1 MSQADPTAHPPEDDI
16 RQAWWKLENEGLRLR
31 QLHLRTLFAENAAR
45 GSAFSCRGG
54 GLFLDYAKEK
64 LDGESLA
71 ALFAFADTY
80 RLAAQRDALF
90 ADSDS
95 TQAGDDFYASGRAQ
109 IALRKDQSGTGDA
122 DRKWLHFAK
131 AVRSGSEKG
140 ANGERFTDLVH
151 IGSGGAIQGA
161 RVLVEALSNG
171 KGEDTGNDRQDS
183 PRAHFLDGA
192 DGAETTRLLTR
203 LSAATTLVI
212 VSSRSMTTPETL
224 TKARSLCDWLEQSL
238 GTEISA
244 HLVAVTSETSTARAQ
259 SAALGIANERIFTF
273 PAEVCGR
280 NSVWGATA
288 LSAAIALGEETIR
301 EFLSGG
307 AELDE
312 HFRTAS
318 LTENLPVLLAL
329 ISIWRRNI
337 MGWPTVALV
346 PYEARLGSLVEQFR
360 QLEME
365 SNGKSIQRTMA
376 ACPRPTAP
384 VVWGGVGPEAQH
396 SFFQALHQGT
406 DVTPT
411 DFLLPATPQDE
422 DSEAHAEV
430 LAHCLAQSRA
440 LAFGLAESE
449 VATML
454 ANTSRRET
462 APRALSG
469 DRPSTTLVFEKTN
482 ARNLGRLMALWEHKI
497 FCQAVLW
504 NINPYDQ
511 HGVEYGKEL
520 AQVMLAEMRGE
531 EPTPQAP
538 ALPRFTQ
545 DSSTPHLVKVLIGYE
560 SSK

>member
-1 MSQADPTAHPPEDDI
+1 MSDTSHSAHPSEDDI

-31 QLHLRTLFAENAAR
+31 KLHLRSLFAEDDTR
-45 GSAFSCRGG
+45 GSTLSRRGG
-54 GLFLDYAKEK
+54 GLFLDFSKEK

-71 ALFAFADTY
+71 ALLAFADTY
-80 RLAAQRDALF
+80 KLAAQRDALF
-90 ADSDS
+90 AEPSS
-95 TQAGDDFYASGRAQ
+95 AGSADDFYASGRAHL
-109 IALRKDQSGTGDA
+109 ALRKNGSGKDGGKESANGKWLQFAEAVRTGSETGTG
-122 DRKWLHFAK
+122 
-131 AVRSGSEKG
+131 G
-140 ANGERFTDLVH
+140 AFTDVVH

-161 RVLVEALSNG
+161 RLLVEALGGAN
-171 KGEDTGNDRQDS
+171 TA
-183 PRAHFLDGA
+183 PRVHFLDGA
-192 DGAETTRLLTR
+192 DGAETTRLLEG

-212 VSSRSMTTPETL
+212 VSSKGMTTPETL
-224 TKARSLCDWLEQSL
+224 TKARSVCDWLEQSL

-244 HLVAVTSETSTARAQ
+244 HLVAVTSEAPAPRAQ
-259 SAALGIANERIFTF
+259 SATLGITNERIFTF
-273 PAEVCGR
+273 PASVCGR

-288 LSAAIALGEETIR
+288 LSAAMALGKEVLG
-301 EFLSGG
+301 EFLAGG

-312 HFRTAS
+312 HFRTAPMA
-318 LTENLPVLLAL
+318 ENLPALLAL

-346 PYEARLGSLVEQFR
+346 PYDTRLGGLVAQLR

-365 SNGKSIQRTMA
+365 SNGKSIQRTLA
-376 ACPRPTAP
+376 TCPRPTAP

-411 DFLLPATPQDE
+411 DFLLPATAQDANH
-422 DSEAHAEV
+422 EAHTEV
-430 LAHCLAQSRA
+430 LANCLAQSRA

-454 ANTSRRET
+454 ANSSRRET

-482 ARNLGRLMALWEHKI
+482 ARNLGRLLALWEHKV

-511 HGVEYGKEL
+511 HGVEYGKAL
-520 AQVMLAEMRGE
+520 AQTMLAEMRGE
-531 EPTPQAP
+531 TPAP
-538 ALPRFTQ
+538 QQTALPRFAK

-560 SSK
+560 KSE